1 VTSPW
6 AGSDFSSPRPYHG
19 VFLSTALTSAGAPS
33 GWTTEYNEPPGDLRA
48 TYPGH
53 DLYQERVGDYVYA
66 AASNTYGVGMWAS
79 AANAA
84 VCSAVQAYRAAS
96 FAAGTLA
103 LPAPSPLTDCPPNF
117 GNVDI
122 MAATTAP

>member
-1 VTSPW
+1 MKRLPS
-6 AGSDFSSPRPYHG
+6 F
-19 VFLSTALTSAGAPS
+19 AGAPS

-79 AANAA
+79 AVKYDWLTPFMLASASAPQQLRYGGTQQIDGDYRFRERGIALLDNA
-84 VCSAVQAYRAAS
+84 QRARRAL
-96 FAAGTLA
+96 TLA
-103 LPAPSPLTDCPPNF
+103 KEL
-117 GNVDI
+117 GV
-122 MAATTAP
+122 